1 MKKTFI
7 YSIIIL
13 LAACLASCE
22 KNECPVGAAEGTITF
37 APASVETRALIEDA
51 AALQAQTFQ
60 VFDYLDGKQYIKNT
74 VSYASGAWTYGDEQ
88 TYLWKNGTH
97 KFFGFTQNAG
107 TLSANVLT
115 VSKTLTTAE
124 ADQADLLYSEVFST
138 KAADWK
144 ADAAHTVDT
153 PVALHMKHL
162 FSAVSITLKNCTD
175 YEASVTKVTAP
186 AIPNEGSATVSYAG
200 NAADVTYTTPTVSTS
215 SSFVSATP
223 INAATALASQKSIDV
238 LKMAAADAKA
248 YQLVWPQTLA
258 KDAVTVTVS
267 YTLNGTTY
275 TDKTVTL
282 PADTWEAGKKYDY
295 ELQILPSDIRL
306 VFQVMPWDAK
316 GVDINS
322 ESGSINMSNVTW
334 QNTVVTLNQGTASE
348 TTANTLNNSAYS
360 VYMYHNASVQ
370 VIKRDE
376 NGEPVHQ
383 TYPEDVVVDGETI
396 HKKGD
401 PVVDEYGNPTVYEM
415 EWKTYDY
422 YPAQGYFTV
431 NYPKE
436 GKYRIGLIPAYGQT
450 TVNEEMYEIYI
461 YDLASKEW
469 KKHNQTDGESI
480 SNKTVYFQVR
490 ASENVA
496 ATHPEYKAQID
507 IWFKA
512 DGSDEWVSGYS
523 EIRANYACIIPAVN

>member
-1 MKKTFI
+1 MKKAFT
-7 YSIIIL
+7 YSALVLL
-13 LAACLASCE
+13 LAATACDKTESVSLGES
-22 KNECPVGAAEGTITF
+22 GIRF

-51 AALQAQTFQ
+51 AGLQAQAFQ
-60 VFDYLDGKQYIKNT
+60 VYDFMGTTKYIDETISYNT
-74 VSYASGAWTYGDEQ
+74 TTSTWDYASGVD
-88 TYLWKNGTH
+88 YLWKAGTH

-124 ADQADLLYSEVFST
+124 ADQTDLLYSEVFST

-186 AIPNEGSATVSYAG
+186 AIPNEGSVTVSYAG

-248 YQLVWPQTLA
+248 YQLVWPQALA

-275 TDKTVTL
+275 TDKTVAL
-282 PADTWEAGKKYDY
+282 PADTWVAGKKYDY
-295 ELQILPSDIRL
+295 ELQILPSDIQL
-306 VFQVMPWDAK
+306 IFQVMPWDAK
-316 GVDINS
+316 DVDINS
-322 ESGSINMSNVTW
+322 ETGSINMSNVTW
-334 QNTVVTLNQGTASE
+334 QNKVVTLNQGTPSE
-348 TTANTLNNSAYS
+348 TTANTLDNSAYS

-376 NGEPVHQ
+376 NGDPVHQ

-431 NYPKE
+431 NYPKA

-512 DGSDEWVSGYS
+512 DGSEWVSGYS